1 VIASLEIDLGAVR
14 RNVVRM
20 REIAAPAAF
29 GAVVKANAYGHG
41 IVEVARA
48 IAHDVDTFC
57 TYRADEAATLR
68 AAGIANPI
76 VVLGPVEP
84 HEISLAHE
92 SRASIAL
99 WSKGSFRRDAARVA
113 RELEGPLGIHA
124 KIETGLARLGLD
136 ADRATAAVASYL
148 DDPDFVLGG
157 VFTHLAAAEELESAF
172 TREQLARFGAA
183 LAPLG
188 TTLAE
193 RGVRRHAAASA
204 AAMLYPESR
213 LDLIRSGIAIYGIW
227 PSPQTER
234 AMEGK
239 LVLEPALSWRTSIV
253 AIRAVDTDRP
263 VGYGCTYRTTRPSRI
278 AVLPIGYA
286 EGIPRAASNCGH
298 VLVLE
303 TLVPI
308 VGRICM
314 NMAFIDVT
322 DVPDASVGSI
332 VTLIGRDGALQ
343 RTANEFAADAGTIGY
358 EIVARLPRDI
368 PRSYV
373 GARAAARRVHHATAE
388 IASARS
394 SVPS

>member
-1 VIASLEIDLGAVR
+1 MIASLEIDLGAVR
-14 RNVVRM
+14 RNVARM
-20 REIAAPAAF
+20 REIAAPALF

-48 IAHDVDTFC
+48 IAGDVDTFF

-76 VVLGPVEP
+76 LVLGPVEP
-84 HEISLAHE
+84 HEIACAHE
-92 SRASIAL
+92 SRAAIAM

-113 RELEGPLGIHA
+113 RQLEAPLGIHA

-136 ADRATAAVASYL
+136 ADRATAAIASYL
-148 DDPDFVLGG
+148 DDPDFTLGG

-172 TREQLARFGAA
+172 THEQLARFAAA
-183 LAPLG
+183 LHPLRSA
-188 TTLAE
+188 LAE

-213 LDLIRSGIAIYGIW
+213 LDMIRSGIAIYGIW
-227 PSPQTER
+227 PSPETQRLMDGT
-234 AMEGK
+234 
-239 LVLEPALSWRTSIV
+239 LTLEPALSWRTSIV
-253 AIRAVDTDRP
+253 AIRTVEAGRP
-263 VGYGCTYRTTRPSRI
+263 VGYGCTYRTTRDSRI

-286 EGIPRAASNCGH
+286 EGIPRSASNSGH
-298 VLVLE
+298 VIVLE

-322 DVPDASVGSI
+322 AVPDASVGSI
-332 VTLIGRDGALQ
+332 VTLIGRDGATA
-343 RTANEFAADAGTIGY
+343 RTANDFAADAATIGY
-358 EIVARLPRDI
+358 EVVARLPHDI
-368 PRSYV
+368 PRSYF
-373 GARAAARRVHHATAE
+373 GTRAAPLRTHHATAE

>member
-1 VIASLEIDLGAVR
+1 MIASLEIDLGAVG

-29 GAVVKANAYGHG
+29 AAVVKADAYGHG
-41 IVEVARA
+41 IVEIARA
-48 IAHDVDTFC
+48 IADEVDTFC

-68 AAGIANPI
+68 AAGIVNPI
-76 VVLGPVEP
+76 LVLGPVEP
-84 HEISLAHE
+84 QELALAHE
-92 SRASIAL
+92 SRASIAI
-99 WSKGSFRRDAARVA
+99 WSKGSFRRDAARAA
-113 RELEGPLGIHA
+113 RQLEAPLGIHA
-124 KIETGLARLGLD
+124 KIETGLGRLGLD
-136 ADRATAAVASYL
+136 ADRATAAIASYL
-148 DDPDFVLGG
+148 DDPDFTLGG

-172 TREQLARFGAA
+172 TREQLTRFNAA

-188 TTLAE
+188 NTLAE

-213 LDLIRSGIAIYGIW
+213 LEMVRSGIAIYGIW
-227 PSPQTER
+227 PSPETQRLMDGT
-234 AMEGK
+234 ME
-239 LVLEPALSWRTSIV
+239 LEPALSWRTNIV
-253 AIRAVDTDRP
+253 AIRNVEAGRP
-263 VGYGCTYRTTRPSRI
+263 VGYGCSYQTQRDSKI

-286 EGIPRAASNCGH
+286 EGIPRSASNSGH

-332 VTLIGRDGALQ
+332 VTLIGRDGRLV
-343 RTANEFAADAGTIGY
+343 RTANDFAADAGTIGY
-358 EIVARLPRDI
+358 EIVARLPHDI
-368 PRSYV
+368 PRSYF
-373 GARAAARRVHHATAE
+373 GSRGTGKRSLHATAA